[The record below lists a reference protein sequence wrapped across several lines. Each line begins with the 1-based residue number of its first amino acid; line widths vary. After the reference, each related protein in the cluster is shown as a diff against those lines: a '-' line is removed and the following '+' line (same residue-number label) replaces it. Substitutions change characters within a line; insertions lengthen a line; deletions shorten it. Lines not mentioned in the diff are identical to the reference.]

1 MAKISKKDLLD
12 RYSWMLT
19 IRHFERRAKELY
31 RASLVKGALH
41 LYIGEEAIAVGV
53 CSALRDDDCIFS
65 THRSHGHYLA
75 KTHDVDGAM
84 AELLGRATGCSR
96 GHGGS
101 MHMFNRNKGFLGS
114 NGIVGGGIPL
124 AMGAAFAAKYRHTD
138 AIGAT
143 FFGDGAAN
151 QGVLH
156 ETLNM
161 CALLKLPL
169 LAICE
174 NNGVAATTLT
184 TRSTAEQDRCKL
196 AAAYGIAAETVDG
209 NDLEAVCDAAARAVK
224 AIRKTGSP
232 RLLDLRS
239 YRMEPHCGII
249 KDNRDPEIHHRQV
262 TEFDPLLITARRH
275 PDIFTE
281 KELAKLQSLAESR
294 VESAIT
300 KALAAPMPDPELFKQ
315 NFGVC

>member
-1 MAKISKKDLLD
+1 MKKAVIFDLDGTLSDTIHSIKYCGD
-12 RYSWMLT
+12 RAVAP
-19 IRHFERRAKELY
+19 F
-31 RASLVKGALH
+31 G
-41 LYIGEEAIAVGV
+41 IGPFTEKQYCYFI
-53 CSALRDDDCIFS
+53 
-65 THRSHGHYLA
+65 
-75 KTHDVDGAM
+75 
-84 AELLGRATGCSR
+84 
-96 GHGGS
+96 
-101 MHMFNRNKGFLGS
+101 
-114 NGIVGGGIPL
+114 
-124 AMGAAFAAKYRHTD
+124 
-138 AIGAT
+138 
-143 FFGDGAAN
+143 GDGAAN

-294 VESAIT
+294 VERVGEIAIPRRIQSGKCHYQSSGGT
-300 KALAAPMPDPELFKQ
+300 DAGSGTFQTEFWSVLK
-315 NFGVC
+315 